1 MAKRRDAGLTDKGK
15 EMVSGRDIANA
26 VAAESKGTLSDGSHV
41 LHSTELPGAKIGQ
54 STSREQDLNNVPGAQ
69 RAPDRTTPIDDDA
82 IAKLAAGVG
91 ADDYEVVTSIE
102 DKDKSQKGTPSFEE
116 APAPVRKKVAPIFPK
131 NQQVRTEAAFEPFIA
146 GQDMFLPQT
155 NDVGAYTLLAREVK
169 NTLGDWQKYSL
180 IQNET
185 LYFVRTGVKY
195 NAELLKNGYSVK
207 TPDHLFAQETI
218 TVDKISNVR
227 GEMVVYFYCHGRG
240 FDMKQGAA
248 VAELHL
254 N

>member
-91 ADDYEVVTSIE
+91 ADDYGS
-102 DKDKSQKGTPSFEE
+102 
-116 APAPVRKKVAPIFPK
+116 
-131 NQQVRTEAAFEPFIA
+131 
-146 GQDMFLPQT
+146 
-155 NDVGAYTLLAREVK
+155 
-169 NTLGDWQKYSL
+169 
-180 IQNET
+180 
-185 LYFVRTGVKY
+185 
-195 NAELLKNGYSVK
+195 
-207 TPDHLFAQETI
+207 
-218 TVDKISNVR
+218 
-227 GEMVVYFYCHGRG
+227 
-240 FDMKQGAA
+240 
-248 VAELHL
+248 
-254 N
+254 